1 MIGKHDWYTMDVCQ
15 NNNLSKDLFVQQI
28 ISIIVILITLF

>member
-1 MIGKHDWYTMDVCQ
+1 MDVCQ

-28 ISIIVILITLF
+28 ISIIVILTTSF